1 MNASNLFHPRRGTG
15 AAVLVLP
22 ALVLS
27 AALLSA
33 CATQGEPPVAGLAVA
48 RTSVTQADA
57 AGAAKLAPVEYLS
70 ARDKLTRAEAAMQN
84 GRYNDARAL
93 SDEAAVDADLA
104 ERKAR
109 AAKAANAALELQ
121 RSNAVLGTEL
131 DRATTPR

>member
-1 MNASNLFHPRRGTG
+1 MNASNNFLSARRGLVVAMLG
-15 AAVLVLP
+15 ASAFLV
-22 ALVLS
+22 A
-27 AALLSA
+27 A

-57 AGAAKLAPVEYLS
+57 AGAAKFAPVEYLS
-70 ARDKLTRAEAAMQN
+70 ARDKLTRAEAAMKGGQ
-84 GRYNDARAL
+84 YNNARTL

-109 AAKAANAALELQ
+109 AAKAANAAIELQ

-131 DRATTPR
+131 DRAATPR